1 MFPLVSFI
9 NHILA
14 QHAWARERL
23 VPHAGKTVRVDASP
37 FTVTL
42 EFKPNGEVQQVA
54 ERGAA
59 DIVFRVSP
67 AQLPL
72 FLGEPE
78 AAMKA
83 VRIEGD
89 AELAQVVGSL
99 MREVRWD
106 AEEDLSRLV
115 GDVPAFRAMQLLRSF
130 TAWGSD
136 ASQRLA
142 ATTAAYLVDEQP
154 TLVRSDMAEQ
164 FGRDVATLRDDFARL
179 EKRLAL
185 LESPPLPRD
194 A

>member
-1 MFPLVSFI
+1 MFPLAPFI
-9 NHILA
+9 NHVLA

-23 VPHAGKTVRVDASP
+23 VSHAGKTVRVDASP
-37 FTVTL
+37 FAVTL
-42 EFKPNGEVQQVA
+42 EIKPNGEVGQIA

-59 DIVFRVSP
+59 DIVFRVGP

-106 AEEDLSRLV
+106 AEEDVSRLV
-115 GDVPAFRAMQLLRSF
+115 GDVPAYRAMQLFRSL
-130 TAWGSD
+130 TAWGGD
-136 ASQRLA
+136 ASQRMA
-142 ATTAAYLVDEQP
+142 TTTAAFLVDEQP

-179 EKRLAL
+179 EKRLEL
-185 LESPPLPRD
+185 LEVPQQPRTG
-194 A
+194 